1 MKRYTIYRKLFAFN
15 AGSWEAIKEHRGESP
30 EADKQYEAYK
40 RKYGKEINE
49 HEAGRSNN
57 RSTNTSDSTRRGNS
71 SYKSSN
77 NQRTNTSSSNRNYSW
92 EDCWEEFKKGFDER
106 NRKYREQ
113 RQQTEEN
120 FKKWEERSS
129 ARDEEIRRKAEKLRE
144 EARKSQKRWDEH
156 ARQERETYENLRNK
170 WKSAAEESARKTS
183 NGAFEKAA
191 RKRASRNGKIGLGV
205 MAGLG
210 IAGLG
215 AASYI
220 LDREEEKSKKKKKNR
235 RV

>member
-49 HEAGRSNN
+49 HEAGRSNRTNN
-57 RSTNTSDSTRRGNS
+57 RSTNTSDSTRRENS

-77 NQRTNTSSSNRNYSW
+77 NQRTNTSSNNRKNSW
-92 EDCWEEFKKGFDER
+92 EDSWEEFKKGFDER

-120 FKKWEERSS
+120 FKKWDERSS
-129 ARDEEIRRKAEKLRE
+129 ARAEEMKRKAEN
-144 EARKSQKRWDEH
+144 AQKRWDEH
-156 ARQERETYENLRNK
+156 VKQERATRENLKNK
-170 WKSAAEESARKTS
+170 WKATAEGSARKTS
-183 NGAFEKAA
+183 SSAFEKEA

-210 IAGLG
+210 LAGLG

-220 LDREEEKSKKKKKNR
+220 LDREEEKSKKKKR
-235 RV
+235 RI